1 MMTPNH
7 HNQDATETAALQA
20 KLLYEKIP
28 DNAPSFTATVADPT
42 GWDAIPCM
50 MFTWL
55 NRHYFPDCA
64 VGISSVGSDSKA
76 VMRSILPLMMLAVG
90 HGARV
95 EFRCDT
101 DPKTLEMLRQ
111 CLCLLFRR
119 SDLPGYGKTY
129 DECSKLLQ
137 DFESKGPEQL
147 LPELTRSVQLGN
159 RSPLL
164 RQETTVTDSPPAS
177 RPPTVTLNAAAS
189 SSIACGSL

>member
-1 MMTPNH
+1 MTPRIR
-7 HNQDATETAALQA
+7 NQDPTEAAVLKA
-20 KLLYEKIP
+20 KLLYKKIP
-28 DNAPSFTATVADPT
+28 ENALSFTATVVDPT
-42 GWDAIPCM
+42 GWGAIPCM

-55 NRHYFPDCA
+55 NRRYFPDCV

-90 HGARV
+90 PGVRV
-95 EFRCDT
+95 EFRCET
-101 DPKTLEMLRQ
+101 DPKTFETLRQ

-137 DFESKGPEQL
+137 DFESKGPDQL
-147 LPELTRSVQLGN
+147 LQELTRLVQLGN

-164 RQETTVTDSPPAS
+164 RQETTITDSPPATEPARAHAS
-177 RPPTVTLNAAAS
+177 RQLVPAS
-189 SSIACGSL
+189 SLP

>member
-1 MMTPNH
+1 
-7 HNQDATETAALQA
+7 
-20 KLLYEKIP
+20 
-28 DNAPSFTATVADPT
+28 
-42 GWDAIPCM
+42 M

-55 NRHYFPDCA
+55 NRRYFPDCV
-64 VGISSVGSDSKA
+64 VGISSMDSDATA
-76 VMRSILPLMMLAVG
+76 VMRSILPLMMLAVVPG
-90 HGARV
+90 NRV
-95 EFRCDT
+95 EFRCDA
-101 DPKTLEMLRQ
+101 DPKTFETLRQ

-147 LPELTRSVQLGN
+147 LQELTRSVQLGN

-164 RQETTVTDSPPAS
+164 RQETTITDSPPAS
-177 RPPTVTLNAAAS
+177 SSPTVTLNAAAS